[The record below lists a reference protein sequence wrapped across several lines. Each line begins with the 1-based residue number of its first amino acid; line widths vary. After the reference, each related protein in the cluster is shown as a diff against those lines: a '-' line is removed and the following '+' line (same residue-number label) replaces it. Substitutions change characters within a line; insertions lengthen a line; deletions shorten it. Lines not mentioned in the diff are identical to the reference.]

1 MDQSDKIPS
10 RGNRKVWIS
19 FILAIFLLGGA
30 EAALQFRAYMKGD
43 EDAPVETVD
52 DGGIYYF
59 NDEYQL
65 KLIQPNIDV
74 DEGYRVVRSNSLG
87 LRSPEISAKKQDNEI
102 RIAMLGA
109 SSVMGM
115 LNPVNEETIP
125 YRLQADLQAQFPDK
139 KISVINGGIAGYY
152 FADQQQL
159 FEKVL
164 EPLDLDLVVF
174 YSGFN
179 NVSLYCDD
187 GGVPQENHGL
197 MNIPLPSWVLS
208 IELLVKN
215 TAILR
220 ALRPEVEQ
228 TTDPKS
234 LNEKPFRDNF
244 EAVLKS
250 IQNAGVPLLVVRN
263 PRAYT
268 RDMSEED
275 QYELSA
281 FSRSKDGCFSIEG
294 LHDVYDRHNDIM
306 EEISKGY
313 GIPVLRLDQLVPGGH
328 QYYADSIHFNAEGS
342 NYVANLMLEEIN
354 KDHLLAKGGAK

>member
-1 MDQSDKIPS
+1 MNKSDYISS

-19 FILAIFLLGGA
+19 FILAILMLSGA
-30 EAALQFRAYMKGD
+30 EAALQFRAYMKGGD
-43 EDAPVETVD
+43 EASVETID
-52 DGGIYYF
+52 DGSIYYF
-59 NDEYQL
+59 NEDYQL

-74 DEGYRVVRSNSLG
+74 DEGHRVVRSNSLG
-87 LRSPEISAKKQDNEI
+87 LRSPEIQTKKQDNEI

-115 LNPVNEETIP
+115 INPVNEDTIP

-139 KISVINGGIAGYY
+139 KINVINGGIAGYY

-164 EPLDLDLVVF
+164 KPLDLDLVIF

-179 NVSLYCDD
+179 NVSLYCED
-187 GGVPQENHGL
+187 GGVAPENHGL
-197 MNIPLPSWVLS
+197 LNLTLPKWVLS

-220 ALRPEVEQ
+220 ELRPEVEQ
-228 TTDPKS
+228 STDPKS
-234 LNEKPFRDNF
+234 LNEKPFRDSF
-244 EAVLKS
+244 ESVLKS
-250 IQNAGVPLLVVRN
+250 IQNANVPLLVVRN
-263 PRAYT
+263 PRAYS
-268 RDMSEED
+268 RDMSEEE

-294 LHDVYDRHNDIM
+294 LHDVYDRHNNIM
-306 EEISKGY
+306 EEISRGY
-313 GIPVLRLDQLVPGGH
+313 GIPVLKLDQLVPGGH
-328 QYYADSIHFNAEGS
+328 QYYGDSIHFNAEGS
-342 NYVANLMLEEIN
+342 EFVANLMLEELN
-354 KDHLLAKGGAK
+354 RDHLLSDGGVK